1 MFLFLVASLLSST
14 QAATDETTAM
24 ATNRQLCSLLEP
36 FQLVSIQSNGKL
48 RVTDQAKTL
57 FDQCFNNEFHV
68 VSVSGSFHTGK
79 SFMLNAL
86 MNSTNGHGFT
96 VGRTTES
103 ETRGIWISGAPIKRE
118 GSDHSFVFIDTE
130 GLAAA
135 ENTEKHDAKIYSIGT
150 LLSSHQ
156 LYNTIRNIDTRSIEA
171 LELLARR
178 ARLFQLKSGITE
190 LENNKQQSSFLNS
203 KEGELLDFPSLTW
216 VVQNFFQKQLP
227 GGEFQ
232 WY

>member
-1 MFLFLVASLLSST
+1 
-14 QAATDETTAM
+14 
-24 ATNRQLCSLLEP
+24 
-36 FQLVSIQSNGKL
+36 
-48 RVTDQAKTL
+48 
-57 FDQCFNNEFHV
+57 
-68 VSVSGSFHTGK
+68 
-79 SFMLNAL
+79 